1 MLDLNELLAATV
13 LFVGGHLLLS
23 GAPLRG
29 LLIGR
34 LGANGFRLLYSLV
47 ATVAL
52 VWMAS
57 AYAAAPFVPL
67 WPALPALAWIPL
79 LLMPLAFVLVV
90 AGVTTRSP
98 TAVGAETAALARD
111 PAPGILR
118 VTRHPFLW
126 GTALWA
132 VSHLLARGDL
142 ASLVMMGGILLLSL
156 AGMQHIDRRREAEL
170 GAGWG
175 PVKLTTSLLPF
186 QAMTEGRTSMDW
198 AGLSWWRP
206 ALGLALYL
214 AFLFLHPYVFG
225 VPAVPW

>member
-29 LLIGR
+29 LLIAR
-34 LGANGFRLLYSLV
+34 LGANGFRLLYSLL
-47 ATVAL
+47 AAVAL
-52 VWMAS
+52 VWMAV
-57 AYAAAPFVPL
+57 AYGDAPFVPL
-67 WPALPALAWIPL
+67 WPGLRWVPL
-79 LLMPLAFVLVV
+79 LLMPFAFILVV

-118 VTRHPFLW
+118 ITRHPFLW

-132 VSHLLARGDL
+132 FSHLLARGDL
-142 ASLVMMGGILLLSL
+142 ASLVLMGGVLVLSL
-156 AGMQHIDRRREAEL
+156 AGMQHIDRRRELEL

-186 QAMTEGRTSMDW
+186 QALLERRTTLDW
-198 AGLSWWRP
+198 AGLGWWRP
-206 ALGLALYL
+206 ALGLGLYL
-214 AFLFLHPYVFG
+214 AFLHLHPYVFG
-225 VPAVPW
+225 TPAVPW